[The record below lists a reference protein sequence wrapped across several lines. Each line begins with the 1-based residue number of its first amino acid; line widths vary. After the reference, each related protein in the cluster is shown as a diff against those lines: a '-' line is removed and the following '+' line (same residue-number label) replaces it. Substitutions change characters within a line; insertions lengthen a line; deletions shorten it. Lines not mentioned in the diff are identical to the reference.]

1 MMNDDIEKYLQ
12 IYNIIS
18 NGEIIMILLLMGL
31 CFTVFLRP
39 YLHKKH
45 LCIIL
50 GIFTGIAGAV
60 MYLLT
65 ESAGNKA
72 YIIIIFIAFLIM
84 YFFEREKPFQK
95 IFLCAVFIS
104 FRYLSSALMAEWG
117 FFSLWIEMNVPYLN
131 EQTDLDILLLEF
143 LIGRVFSVIM
153 HGLILFAM
161 LRFFTRI
168 YVRSEELSLRELI
181 LMLIPT
187 LAPLLEA
194 VVFRGYIEI
203 YSQGIESGFIK
214 ENIPPNFIRF
224 LFYIFS
230 YMAILMIV
238 FLYEKVRKE
247 REENAQKEALMNE
260 ISQMRQTIE
269 QTMQMYDQ
277 IRMLRHDISNHMM
290 TMERLA
296 DRGRHLEAREYM
308 TRLKEEYSA
317 GVDGIRCGNPVID
330 TILSSKRDMAVKQGL
345 DFKCDFTFPG
355 QPVIDVFDLSVLLNN
370 ALDNALRG
378 VSGSRRWISIS
389 SISREEFFTIII
401 KNSFEGEDPEYDADG
416 LPLST
421 KNDEGHGLGLKMIR
435 HIALSYNGEME
446 FVRKDGEIEL
456 RVLLHNKDNSQ

>member
-1 MMNDDIEKYLQ
+1 MSLDPEKYQ
-12 IYNIIS
+12 QVYDFIS
-18 NGEIIMILLLMGL
+18 NGEIIMILLLMGF
-31 CFTVFLRP
+31 CFAMLIGP
-39 YLHKKH
+39 YLSRKN
-45 LCIIL
+45 LCIVP
-50 GIFTGIAGAV
+50 GIITAAAGVV

-72 YIIIIFIAFLIM
+72 YVIIMLSAFLSI
-84 YFFEREKPFQK
+84 YIFEREKPFQK

-117 FFSLWIEMNVPYLN
+117 FFSLWMEMNVPFMNVSSDPDRLMFGFF
-131 EQTDLDILLLEF
+131 ISA
-143 LIGRVFSVIM
+143 VFSVIL
-153 HGLILFAM
+153 HGIVLWAMVFAFAKVY
-161 LRFFTRI
+161 RR
-168 YVRSEELSLRELI
+168 REELSFRELV

-187 LAPLLEA
+187 LAPLFEA
-194 VVFRGYIEI
+194 EVFREYIRI

-214 ENIPPNFIRF
+214 ENIPPDFVRF
-224 LFYIFS
+224 LFYVFS
-230 YMAILMIV
+230 YMAVLMIV
-238 FLYEKVRKE
+238 FLYEKVREE

-260 ISQMRQTIE
+260 MSQMRQTIE

-456 RVLLHNKDNSQ
+456 RVLLHNKDNTK

>member
-1 MMNDDIEKYLQ
+1 
-12 IYNIIS
+12 
-18 NGEIIMILLLMGL
+18 
-31 CFTVFLRP
+31 
-39 YLHKKH
+39 
-45 LCIIL
+45 
-50 GIFTGIAGAV
+50 
-60 MYLLT
+60 
-65 ESAGNKA
+65 
-72 YIIIIFIAFLIM
+72 
-84 YFFEREKPFQK
+84 
-95 IFLCAVFIS
+95 
-104 FRYLSSALMAEWG
+104 
-117 FFSLWIEMNVPYLN
+117 
-131 EQTDLDILLLEF
+131 
-143 LIGRVFSVIM
+143 
-153 HGLILFAM
+153 
-161 LRFFTRI
+161 
-168 YVRSEELSLRELI
+168 
-181 LMLIPT
+181 
-187 LAPLLEA
+187 
-194 VVFRGYIEI
+194 
-203 YSQGIESGFIK
+203 
-214 ENIPPNFIRF
+214 
-224 LFYIFS
+224 
-230 YMAILMIV
+230 
-238 FLYEKVRKE
+238 
-247 REENAQKEALMNE
+247 MNE
-260 ISQMRQTIE
+260 MSQMRQTIE

-330 TILSSKRDMAVKQGL
+330 TILSSKRDMAVKQEL

-401 KNSFEGEDPEYDADG
+401 KNSFEGEEPEYDADG

>member
-1 MMNDDIEKYLQ
+1 MGVLFSVAEK
-12 IYNIIS
+12 NVPFMKAS
-18 NGEIIMILLLMGL
+18 SDPDRLMFG
-31 CFTVFLRP
+31 F
-39 YLHKKH
+39 
-45 LCIIL
+45 
-50 GIFTGIAGAV
+50 
-60 MYLLT
+60 
-65 ESAGNKA
+65 
-72 YIIIIFIAFLIM
+72 
-84 YFFEREKPFQK
+84 
-95 IFLCAVFIS
+95 FIS
-104 FRYLSSALMAEWG
+104 A
-117 FFSLWIEMNVPYLN
+117 
-131 EQTDLDILLLEF
+131 
-143 LIGRVFSVIM
+143 VFSVIL
-153 HGLILFAM
+153 HGIVLWAMVFAFAKVYRR
-161 LRFFTRI
+161 L
-168 YVRSEELSLRELI
+168 EELSFRELV

-187 LAPLLEA
+187 LAPLFEA
-194 VVFRGYIEI
+194 EVFREYIRI

-214 ENIPPNFIRF
+214 ENIPPDFVRF
-224 LFYIFS
+224 LFYVFS

-401 KNSFEGEDPEYDADG
+401 KNGFEGEDPEYDADG

>member
-1 MMNDDIEKYLQ
+1 MNLDPEKYQ
-12 IYNIIS
+12 QAYDFIS
-18 NGEIIMILLLMGL
+18 NGEIIMILLLMGF
-31 CFTVFLRP
+31 CFAMLIRP
-39 YLHKKH
+39 YLSRKS
-45 LCIIL
+45 LCIVP
-50 GIFTGIAGAV
+50 GIITAAAGVV

-72 YIIIIFIAFLIM
+72 YVIIMLSAFLSI
-84 YFFEREKPFQK
+84 YIFEREKPFQK

-117 FFSLWIEMNVPYLN
+117 FFSLWLEMNVPFMNASSDPVRLMFGFF
-131 EQTDLDILLLEF
+131 ISA
-143 LIGRVFSVIM
+143 VFSVIL
-153 HGLILFAM
+153 HGIVLWAMVFAFAKVYRR
-161 LRFFTRI
+161 L
-168 YVRSEELSLRELI
+168 EELSFRELV

-187 LAPLLEA
+187 LAPLFEA
-194 VVFRGYIEI
+194 EVFREYIRI

-214 ENIPPNFIRF
+214 ENIPPDFVRF
-224 LFYIFS
+224 LFYVFS

-260 ISQMRQTIE
+260 MSQMRQTIE

-446 FVRKDGEIEL
+446 FVREDGEIEL